1 MLFVMKKRA
10 LTLLEVA
17 IAIVLLGFLL
27 TGLFQTFKQS
37 LKKNIS
43 TRELKQKVLQLELFQ
58 QKMKTLLSREKG
70 VRIDKHPQASEQA
83 LFFNYTEKADP
94 DFEMCGEMQA
104 MLFLNAQKELCLAT
118 WSAAG
123 KCRTEV
129 LLDHV
134 DTFTPSL
141 FDSKKGEWKNSLKQ
155 KAAENPVMVSVE
167 LLWNK
172 KKLEFAFFLKASD
185 EKITYKAEF

>member
-1 MLFVMKKRA
+1 MMKKKRA

-27 TGLFQTFKQS
+27 TGLFHTFRQS

-43 TRELKQKVLQLELFQ
+43 ARELKQKVFQLELFQ
-58 QKMKTLLSREKG
+58 QKMKTLLSRESGIKIG
-70 VRIDKHPQASEQA
+70 EHPQAPGLS
-83 LFFNYTEKADP
+83 LFFNYSEKTDP

-104 MLFLNAQKELCLAT
+104 MLFLSDQKELCLAT

-141 FDSKKGEWKNSLKQ
+141 FDPKKGEWKSTLKE
-155 KAAENPVMVSVE
+155 KAAEKPVMASVE
-167 LLWNK
+167 LVWNK
-172 KKLEFAFFLKASD
+172 AKLKFAFFLKTGD
-185 EKITYKAEF
+185 EKITYKGEF

>member
-1 MLFVMKKRA
+1 MKKKRA

-17 IAIVLLGFLL
+17 IGIVLLGFLL
-27 TGLFQTFKQS
+27 TGLFSAFRQS
-37 LKKNIS
+37 LKKNMS

-58 QKMKTLLSREKG
+58 QKMKTVLSKESGIKIG
-70 VRIDKHPQASEQA
+70 EHPQASGLS
-83 LFFNYTEKADP
+83 LFFNYSEKADP
-94 DFEMCGEMQA
+94 DFEMCGEVQA

-118 WSAAG
+118 WSPTG

-141 FDSKKGEWKNSLKQ
+141 FDPKKGEWKNTLKE
-155 KAAENPVMVSVE
+155 KAAEKPVMASIE

-172 KKLEFAFFLKASD
+172 SKLEFAFFLKAGD
-185 EKITYKAEF
+185 EKISYKGEF